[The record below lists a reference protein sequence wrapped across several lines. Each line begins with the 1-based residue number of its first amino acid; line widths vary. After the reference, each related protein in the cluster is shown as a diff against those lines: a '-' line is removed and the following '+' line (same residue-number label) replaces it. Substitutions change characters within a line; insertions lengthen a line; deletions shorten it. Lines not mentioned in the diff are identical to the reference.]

1 MTTRPVNTAST
12 SDLTEVFYPETD
24 GMPLA
29 DGYFQDPLFREI
41 LSIFEL
47 YYLDSPSTAVSG
59 NTFVYYEEGN
69 SQRWVSP
76 DCYIALD
83 ISMESI
89 ERFNT
94 YRIWEVGKPPDFVLE
109 IGSPSTATTDLG
121 RKREL
126 YAELGIGEYWRF
138 DSTGGDFYREPL
150 VGERLVEGEYRRLEL
165 EREPGGRVRGHSE
178 VLGLDICW
186 EDGHL
191 RVYDPAADKWLPN
204 YWDVYAW
211 ADAEQAARESAETLV
226 DTERTARESAETLA
240 DEERAARESAEARAH
255 EERSARESAEARAYE
270 ERSARESAEARLA
283 EMEAELRRLRG
294 E

>member
-1 MTTRPVNTAST
+1 MTTRPVDTAST
-12 SDLTEVFYPETD
+12 GDLTEIVYPESD

-47 YYLDSPSTAVSG
+47 YYLNSPSTAVSG
-59 NTFVYYEEGN
+59 NTFIYYEEGN
-69 SQRWVSP
+69 SRRWVSP

-94 YRIWEVGKPPDFVLE
+94 YRVWEVGKPPDFVLE
-109 IGSPSTATTDLG
+109 IGSPSTATTDLV

-150 VGERLVEGEYRRLEL
+150 VGEQLVEGEYRRLEL

-191 RVYDPAADKWLPN
+191 RVYDPVTDKWLPN

-211 ADAEQAARESAETLV
+211 ADEEQAARESAEALV
-226 DTERTARESAETLA
+226 DTERTARESAEALVDT
-240 DEERAARESAEARAH
+240 ERTARESAEARAH
-255 EERSARESAEARAYE
+255 EERSARESAEAR
-270 ERSARESAEARLA
+270 LA
-283 EMEAELRRLRG
+283 TMEAELRQLRG